1 MENSDKTE
9 DLRLS
14 LNEDI
19 EEYNKPKL
27 ISCTKM
33 NKYYLFPFITPIF
46 ITIRDI
52 MINSILEENS
62 QKEDI
67 TFYFFYAAN
76 ISIFLTLGG
85 IIYFLIDI
93 RVYLEKKKTELFL
106 KKDTFRIKPKKKKSK
121 LKIFFILFL
130 MSISFAVYI
139 TTVCLSIYHINIE
152 KRQYTIFLIA
162 FLSTCIL
169 KKQIYRHQKF
179 SLLLAFCGFLLLTI
193 VKIIKIGKEDLLSNL
208 YSFIGT
214 VFYSFHYLYLKY
226 LQTKCDIP
234 IYFSYMIVGF
244 SSLIIS
250 IIGYLFSSSS
260 DSNIYT
266 LFKNIKEKN
275 LIINLII
282 FIISGITVETVVA
295 FTIYYFSAMH
305 FVLSSFI
312 SPILLF
318 IYNNIAK
325 GTDEVYAIILSVIGY
340 IIELFSILI
349 YNEIIVLNVCDLNKY
364 TVKGLA
370 DREKIEHDIVEDN
383 EINQISIFD
392 INDNYYIDDTDGK
405 DNSIEMKPM

>member
-1 MENSDKTE
+1 
-9 DLRLS
+9 
-14 LNEDI
+14 
-19 EEYNKPKL
+19 
-27 ISCTKM
+27 
-33 NKYYLFPFITPIF
+33 
-46 ITIRDI
+46 
-52 MINSILEENS
+52 
-62 QKEDI
+62 
-67 TFYFFYAAN
+67 
-76 ISIFLTLGG
+76 
-85 IIYFLIDI
+85 
-93 RVYLEKKKTELFL
+93 
-106 KKDTFRIKPKKKKSK
+106 
-121 LKIFFILFL
+121 
-130 MSISFAVYI
+130 
-139 TTVCLSIYHINIE
+139 
-152 KRQYTIFLIA
+152 
-162 FLSTCIL
+162 
-169 KKQIYRHQKF
+169 
-179 SLLLAFCGFLLLTI
+179 
-193 VKIIKIGKEDLLSNL
+193 
-208 YSFIGT
+208 
-214 VFYSFHYLYLKY
+214 
-226 LQTKCDIP
+226 
-234 IYFSYMIVGF
+234 MIVGF

-295 FTIYYFSAMH
+295 FTIYYFSVMH